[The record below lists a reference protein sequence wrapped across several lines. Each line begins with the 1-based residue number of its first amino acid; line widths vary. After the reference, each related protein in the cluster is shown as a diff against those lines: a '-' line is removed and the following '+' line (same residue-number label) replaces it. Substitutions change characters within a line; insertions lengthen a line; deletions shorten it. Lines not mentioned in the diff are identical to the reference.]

1 VEYRAA
7 PLSSQPLCVNEI
19 MKQEKKLF
27 TTLVDPFRSGNG
39 FDIGLVLVFL
49 LINGLVFV
57 NACLHDPRIG
67 YDTNGYLSYI
77 QTLSKLRLVTPQDS
91 HEFFSPPL
99 PFAIPALLMA
109 FTGMELAWAAKLAQ
123 FLNVFLSIGLTLYL
137 IKACQLLGSQSSLK
151 LGALVFL
158 GILPVYYK
166 TFAFIRGEP
175 YVAFFT
181 VIILY
186 YTLLMSIRKQ
196 FTVANNTIL
205 GVSMGLCALSRQ
217 WGILLLPSVFLL
229 FVFQWIRLPRWRQS
243 ITKTICLCLVLT
255 TVISGWFYISLYSR
269 YGSITAF
276 NKKPAAHFSFSNQ
289 PLEFYVGLSPKL
301 LFNKPVRPSFP
312 NQFLPI
318 FYSEL
323 WGDYWCYFT
332 VYGRDI
338 RTSEYVDGYNLNQIL
353 SKGSRPYWLDTNY
366 ETIGAYL
373 GRVNLIS
380 TFPSVL
386 ALISLVMV
394 AMGILQRHS
403 NNTLIARRR
412 EIYAFL
418 LLAIGTTIVGYF
430 WFLIMYPS
438 IGEGDTIKATY
449 LLHVFPFIAIM
460 VGNFIE
466 HLKKRSQFL
475 YRLIL
480 GGLCF
485 SFVHNIFAMLTH
497 Y

>member
-1 VEYRAA
+1 
-7 PLSSQPLCVNEI
+7 

-27 TTLVDPFRSGNG
+27 NTLVEPFRSRRGI
-39 FDIGLVLVFL
+39 DIGLVFVFL

-67 YDTNGYLSYI
+67 YDAVGHLRYI
-77 QTLSKLRLVTPQDS
+77 QTLSKLQLVTPQDS

-99 PFAIPALLMA
+99 PYAIPAIFMT
-109 FTGMELAWAAKLAQ
+109 FTGMKLFWAAKLAQ
-123 FLNVFLSIGLTLYL
+123 FLNVFLSIGLTFYL
-137 IKACQLLGSQSSLK
+137 IKACHLLDSQSSLK

-175 YVAFFT
+175 YVVFFT

-186 YTLLMSIRKQ
+186 YTLLMYTRKQ
-196 FTVANNTIL
+196 FTAANNTIL

-217 WGILLLPSVFLL
+217 WGILLFPSVFLL
-229 FVFQWIRLPRWRQS
+229 FGFQWIRLPRWRYS
-243 ITKTICLCLVLT
+243 ITKTFSLCLALII
-255 TVISGWFYISLYSR
+255 VISGWFYISLHSR
-269 YGSITAF
+269 YGSLTAF
-276 NKKPAAHFSFSNQ
+276 NKNPAAQFSFSNQ
-289 PLEFYVGLSPKL
+289 PLEFYVGLNSEL
-301 LFNKPVRPSFP
+301 LFSKPVRPSFP

-318 FYSEL
+318 FYSEV
-323 WGDYWCYFT
+323 WGDYWGYFT

-338 RTSEYVDGYNLNQIL
+338 RTSKFLSGSSVNRIV
-353 SKGSRPYWLDTNY
+353 SKGSCPFWLETNY

-373 GRVNLIS
+373 GRVNLVS

-394 AMGILQRHS
+394 VMGIVQSRS
-403 NNTLIARRR
+403 DNTLITGRR
-412 EIYAFL
+412 EIYTFL
-418 LLAIGTTIVGYF
+418 LVAIGTTIVGYF
-430 WFLIMYPS
+430 WFLLMYPD

-449 LLHVFPFIAIM
+449 VLQVFPFMSIM
-460 VGNFIE
+460 VGIFLRRVE
-466 HLKKRSQFL
+466 KRSPFL

-485 SFVHNIFAMLTH
+485 SLVHNIFAMLTH
-497 Y
+497 YSLHLLL